1 LPTGEGFTESRRCN
15 FIEINLGEPEII
27 RSLGCARRRFD
38 VLPGEQSMFYA
49 LIQFATAHP
58 LVTVLV
64 IGMLS
69 LIVMRAAIN

>member
-1 LPTGEGFTESRRCN
+1 
-15 FIEINLGEPEII
+15 
-27 RSLGCARRRFD
+27 
-38 VLPGEQSMFYA
+38 MFYA

>member
-1 LPTGEGFTESRRCN
+1 
-15 FIEINLGEPEII
+15 
-27 RSLGCARRRFD
+27 
-38 VLPGEQSMFYA
+38 MFYA

-58 LVTVLV
+58 LITVLV

>member
-1 LPTGEGFTESRRCN
+1 
-15 FIEINLGEPEII
+15 
-27 RSLGCARRRFD
+27 
-38 VLPGEQSMFYA
+38 MFYA

-58 LVTVLV
+58 VITVLV